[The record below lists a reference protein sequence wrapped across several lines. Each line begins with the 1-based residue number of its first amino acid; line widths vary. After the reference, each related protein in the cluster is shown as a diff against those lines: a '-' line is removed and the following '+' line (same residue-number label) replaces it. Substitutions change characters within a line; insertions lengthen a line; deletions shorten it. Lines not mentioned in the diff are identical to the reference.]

1 LLHEPEEDLVTL
13 LLTLIGTTLI
23 FAAFRDVF
31 HTLFPYAGKLTVS
44 RLVAKA
50 FWRGLHRLGV
60 RRPRL
65 LYAAGPVA
73 FLATIGAWVIL
84 LAVGWALVYWPHMP
98 SAFAFDEGLDTAA
111 RGGFVDALY
120 FSLGTQA
127 TLGYGDIVPTNP
139 WLMIGATLQALSG
152 LGVLLAALSWY
163 LAIGQAL
170 SQCRSL
176 AHRITLARE
185 AEPSAELALTRMKP
199 EATKQILDDFATRLV
214 AVRGELLRFPITY
227 YYGSSDER
235 SSLPAVLPYLVW
247 LAEEGGREDRPP
259 EVRLYAAMLHRAID
273 HFSATIASRFLGV
286 APSHWVL
293 QEYSRD
299 HLYEQHPGDDARLP

>member
-1 LLHEPEEDLVTL
+1 M
-13 LLTLIGTTLI
+13 
-23 FAAFRDVF
+23 
-31 HTLFPYAGKLTVS
+31 S

-50 FWRGLHRLGV
+50 FWRGLRRLGV

-73 FLATIGAWVIL
+73 FLATIGGWVIL

-98 SAFAFDEGLDTAA
+98 SAFAFGEGLDEAA
-111 RGGFVDALY
+111 RGSFVDALY

-139 WLMIGATLQALSG
+139 WLMMCATLQALSG
-152 LGVLLAALSWY
+152 LGVLLAALAWY

-170 SQCRSL
+170 SQSRSL
-176 AHRITLARE
+176 VHRITLARE
-185 AEPSAELALTRMKP
+185 AEPHAELAITRMKP
-199 EATKQILDDFATRLV
+199 EVTRLILEDFATRLG
-214 AVRGELLRFPITY
+214 AVRVDFLRFPITY
-227 YYGSSDER
+227 YYGSSEER

-247 LAEEGGREDRPP
+247 LTEEGSRESCPP
-259 EVRLYAAMLHRAID
+259 ETRFYAAVLRDAID
-273 HFSATIASRFLGV
+273 HFSDTIASHFLGV
-286 APSHWVL
+286 SPSPSHRVL

-299 HLYEQHPGDDARLP
+299 HLCEQHPGDDAKFL

>member
-1 LLHEPEEDLVTL
+1 MAP
-13 LLTLIGTTLI
+13 LLTLVGITLI
-23 FAAFRDVF
+23 FAVFIDVF
-31 HTLFPYAGKLTVS
+31 RTLFPYDGKLTVS

-50 FWRGLHRLGV
+50 FWRGFHRLGV
-60 RRPRL
+60 RRSRL

-73 FLATIGAWVIL
+73 FLTTIGGWGIL
-84 LAVGWALVYWPHMP
+84 LAFGWALVYWPHMP
-98 SAFAFDEGLDTAA
+98 SAFAFGEGLDVAA

-120 FSLGTQA
+120 FSFGTQA

-139 WLMIGATLQALSG
+139 WLTIAATLQAWSG
-152 LGVLLAALSWY
+152 LGVLLAAISWY
-163 LAIGQAL
+163 LAIGQAF

-185 AEPSAELALTRMKP
+185 AEPSAQLALTRIEP

-247 LAEEGGREDRPP
+247 LAEEGGREDHPP
-259 EVRLYAAMLHRAID
+259 EVRLYAAMLQRAID
-273 HFSATIASRFLGV
+273 HFSATIASRFLGI
-286 APSHWVL
+286 APSHRVL

-299 HLYEQHPGDDARLP
+299 HLCEWPPGDDARFP

>member
-1 LLHEPEEDLVTL
+1 M
-13 LLTLIGTTLI
+13 
-23 FAAFRDVF
+23 
-31 HTLFPYAGKLTVS
+31 
-44 RLVAKA
+44 
-50 FWRGLHRLGV
+50 
-60 RRPRL
+60 
-65 LYAAGPVA
+65 
-73 FLATIGAWVIL
+73 L
-84 LAVGWALVYWPHMP
+84 LAVGWALVYWPYMP
-98 SAFAFDEGLDTAA
+98 SSFAFGEGLDAAA
-111 RGGFVDALY
+111 RSGFVDALY

-139 WLMIGATLQALSG
+139 WLMMGATFQAFSG

-185 AEPSAELALTRMKP
+185 AEPSAELALTSMEP
-199 EATKQILDDFATRLV
+199 ELTKQILDDFATRLV

-227 YYGSSDER
+227 YYGSRDER
-235 SSLPAVLPYLVW
+235 SSLPAVLPYLTW
-247 LAEEGGREDRPP
+247 LAEEAEMEDRPP
-259 EVRLYAAMLHRAID
+259 EVRLYAAMLQRAID

-286 APSHWVL
+286 APSRRVL

-299 HLYEQHPGDDARLP
+299 HLYERHTGDGARFP